1 MLAEIRAELL
11 VLRKRAAVW
20 VLLVAW
26 LVLDLTFAYLL
37 PVSGYLAGQGRPAVG
52 FATPD
57 AYLASALPGQLV
69 PNSLGGM
76 AVFGGALAVVF
87 GVLVTGSDYGW
98 ATIKTRTMQR
108 RSRTMLGLTKLV
120 CVAIAALVAVLATF
134 ALGAAVSG
142 GTAVAADQA
151 IHWPDAGQVLPGIG
165 AGWLVMT
172 TWALFGA
179 ALGFVFRSVV
189 VPIGLG
195 IVWVMGVENLIANVL
210 ATQVSWFEPVGKAMP
225 AAGAGALIGAV
236 TRGVD
241 LGEPAPGVNFLVD
254 GARAGMTLALYL
266 LVFGVVSVLT
276 LRRRDIA

>member
-69 PNSLGGM
+69 PNSLGGT
-76 AVFGGALAVVF
+76 AVFGGTLAVVF
-87 GVLVTGSDYGW
+87 GVLVTGSDDGW
-98 ATIKTRTMQR
+98 ATIKTRIMQR

-134 ALGAAVSG
+134 ALGAAVSV
-142 GTAVAADQA
+142 GTAVAADRA
-151 IHWPDAGQVLPGIG
+151 IHWPPRGRSCPG
-165 AGWLVMT
+165 
-172 TWALFGA
+172 
-179 ALGFVFRSVV
+179 S
-189 VPIGLG
+189 
-195 IVWVMGVENLIANVL
+195 
-210 ATQVSWFEPVGKAMP
+210 
-225 AAGAGALIGAV
+225 
-236 TRGVD
+236 
-241 LGEPAPGVNFLVD
+241 
-254 GARAGMTLALYL
+254 ARAGW
-266 LVFGVVSVLT
+266 
-276 LRRRDIA
+276 